1 MARKSVKF
9 ELTAEQEATL
19 KMWVGSHRTQ
29 QRYGRRA
36 QVILMSVEGLT
47 LEEIGVRSG
56 LNRTNCLKWRK
67 RFAAEGLDGLKDRP
81 RKGRPPSITS
91 WQRAQVVRLA
101 CERPSTG
108 ANAWSRRE
116 LARVTGL
123 GSTTVH
129 RILEGASLKPHK
141 VHHWCGKSPD
151 PEFEPKQT
159 AIIGLYLNPPEN
171 ALIFSVDEK
180 SQIQALDRTQP
191 ELPLRPGNPK
201 RHTATYTRHGTT
213 CLLAALAV
221 HEGTVEAR
229 CVGGNNR
236 HVFLNFLKR
245 LYRAHPHKHLHVI
258 VDNLP
263 LHKHPDV
270 MQWVCRRRRL
280 TLHFTPTY
288 ASWLNQ
294 IEIWFHIFS
303 QDVVKGGVW
312 RSKKELVDQIML
324 YIKRYNRDR
333 AHPFTWTYTGKVLV
347 A

>member
-9 ELTAEQEATL
+9 ELTGEQGVTL

-29 QRYGRRA
+29 QRYSRRA
-36 QVILMSVEGLT
+36 QVILLSAEGLT
-47 LEEIGVRSG
+47 LEQISARSG
-56 LNRTNCLKWRK
+56 LNRTNCLKWRR
-67 RFAAEGLDGLKDRP
+67 RFTAEGLDGLRDKP
-81 RKGRPPSITS
+81 RKGRPASITP

-101 CERPSTG
+101 CERPFTG

-229 CVGGNNR
+229 CVDGNNR
-236 HVFLNFLKR
+236 HVFLAFLKS

-270 MQWVCRRRRL
+270 MEWVSRRRRL

-303 QDVVKGGVW
+303 QDVVKGGIW